1 MSKPT
6 VSKIRDIW
14 IRLLL
19 YPGHTLPTAAAPVL
33 VATGLAARDG
43 LLAPLPLAIAFLG
56 SWLIHVGGVF
66 FDNHELLRRFPRLPE
81 HPELI
86 AALADGS
93 LKLEHL
99 RLAII
104 TCFGLAA
111 STAPYLYA
119 IGGPPVLLLGAIGIA
134 ASLSYAGGPVAY
146 NRYGLAEPVF
156 LLMFGVVAV
165 YGSYYIQAAAH
176 DAAAPRWAFFR
187 ELPIELLLLGLP
199 VGALVTCVLIVD
211 DIRDRGFDAAKG
223 WRTGTVR
230 FGLGNSRLRFGVLL
244 TAACAAPPLYW
255 LTMVYEAW
263 ILLPLLCLP
272 WAVSILA
279 TVLRHDTTAE
289 LLPITPAT
297 SKLSM
302 IYSLLLGVGVA
313 LQPPG
318 G

>member
-1 MSKPT
+1 MPKLQ
-6 VSKIRDIW
+6 DIW

-19 YPGHTLPTAAAPVL
+19 YPGHTLPTALAPVL
-33 VATGLAARDG
+33 IAAGLAARDG
-43 LLAPLPLAIAFLG
+43 VLALLPLTIAFLG

-93 LKLEHL
+93 LKLAHL

-104 TCFGLAA
+104 ACFVLAA

-134 ASLSYAGGPVAY
+134 ASLSYAGGPLAY
-146 NRYGLAEPVF
+146 ARHGLAEPFF
-156 LLMFGVVAV
+156 LLMFGVVGV
-165 YGSYYIQAAAH
+165 YGSYYIQAAAEGAV
-176 DAAAPRWAFFR
+176 AAESAAIR
-187 ELPIELLLLGLP
+187 ELPIELLWLGLP
-199 VGALVTCVLIVD
+199 IGALVTCVLIVD
-211 DIRDRGFDAAKG
+211 DIRDREFDDEKG

-230 FGLGNSRLRFGVLL
+230 FGLGYSRLRFALL
-244 TAACAAPPLYW
+244 MAAAYLAPPIYW
-255 LTMVYEAW
+255 LTMDFDAM
-263 ILLPLLCLP
+263 ILLPLLTLP
-272 WAVSILA
+272 WAQLILA
-279 TVLRHDTTAE
+279 DVLRYERTAD

-302 IYSLLLGVGVA
+302 LYALLLAIGVA
-313 LQPPG
+313 SQAPAG
-318 G
+318 

>member
-1 MSKPT
+1 MNTSPAPST
-6 VSKIRDIW
+6 HEIW

-33 VATGLAARDG
+33 VAAGLAARDG
-43 LLAPLPLAIAFLG
+43 LLSPLPLLIAFFG

-86 AALADGS
+86 AAVADGS
-93 LKLEHL
+93 LKLERL
-99 RLAII
+99 RLAIYA
-104 TCFGLAA
+104 CFGLAA
-111 STAPYLYA
+111 LTGPYLYA
-119 IGGPPVLLLGAIGIA
+119 IGGSPVLLLGAIGIA
-134 ASLSYAGGPVAY
+134 ASLSYAGGPLAY
-146 NRYGLAEPVF
+146 SRHGLAEPVF

-165 YGSYYIQAAAH
+165 YGSYYIQAAARGSVE
-176 DAAAPRWAFFR
+176 AQWNFYR

-199 VGALVTCVLIVD
+199 IGALVTCVLIVD
-211 DIRDRGFDAAKG
+211 DIRDRKFDAEKG

-230 FGLGNSRLRFGVLL
+230 FGLGFSRLRFALL
-244 TAACAAPPLYW
+244 MAAAYAAPPVYW
-255 LTMVYEAW
+255 LLGKFDAW
-263 ILLPLLCLP
+263 ILLPLLTLP
-272 WAVSILA
+272 WAISILGA
-279 TVLRHDTTAE
+279 VLRYESTAD

-302 IYSLLLGVGVA
+302 VYALFLAIGVVLA
-313 LQPPG
+313 PG